1 MKRFKNHTVVVTGAS
16 RGLGHTIAT
25 SFGKEGAYVYVGY
38 RTHEN
43 DAIKTLNKVKAS
55 GGNGELLQFDVR
67 DRQALKDFAISYS
80 DEKKGPDILINNAGL
95 ARDKLFAMMSP
106 EDWDEVIAV
115 NLTGIFNC
123 CQAVIRHMMARR
135 RGVIVNVGSIA
146 GLHASAGQANYAAS
160 KGGMIALTKTLA
172 VELAS
177 YGIRLNAIVPGLLST
192 GMASRLDHRI
202 LNKEKERIP
211 LKRFGTPE
219 EIANVILFMASDEA
233 SYLVGQSIVV
243 DGGLSL

>member
-1 MKRFKNHTVVVTGAS
+1 
-16 RGLGHTIAT
+16 
-25 SFGKEGAYVYVGY
+25 
-38 RTHEN
+38 
-43 DAIKTLNKVKAS
+43 
-55 GGNGELLQFDVR
+55 
-67 DRQALKDFAISYS
+67 
-80 DEKKGPDILINNAGL
+80 
-95 ARDKLFAMMSP
+95 
-106 EDWDEVIAV
+106 
-115 NLTGIFNC
+115 
-123 CQAVIRHMMARR
+123 MMARR
-135 RGVIVNVGSIA
+135 KGVIVNVGSIA
-146 GLHASAGQANYAAS
+146 GLHASTGQANYAAS